1 MKKTIYKYF
10 FYQFINYFSVVLF
23 ALAVVVW
30 TIQSVNF
37 LDLVTEDGHAF
48 TTYFL
53 YSFLT
58 ISKILTKL
66 IPYCFLVACIFTIN
80 KLEKDNELIIVWSSG
95 LNKIHIVNLFFR
107 ISLIIMVLQLTLT
120 TILNPTLLNYSRS
133 LLKNAQLQ
141 FIPSLMKEKQFNDT
155 VEGLTIFVEE
165 KRSDNS
171 YKNVFIQD
179 DGKILSDVG
188 TFTSTIF
195 AKTGVLSENENYLIL
210 YDGFIQNTSKNQ
222 EVKVI
227 KFKKTTFNLSNISTK
242 SISEPKIQETSSFA
256 IINCM
261 IERNSKLLNC
271 KQTKKSLMDQKIEL
285 NKRFGVPFFIPLIA
299 LTCSFLL
306 TSRRDKKSYKYN
318 NHIYG
323 IISVLILSASE
334 ITVRYSGISW
344 SHTFIYYFFPLF
356 LIPLFYLALIKK
368 FKYENLS

>member
-1 MKKTIYKYF
+1 MKNTIYKYF
-10 FYQFINYFSVVLF
+10 FHEFLRYFLISLF
-23 ALAVVVW
+23 ALSIIVW
-30 TIQSVNF
+30 AIQSVNF

-48 TTYFL
+48 TTYFS

-66 IPYCFLVACIFTIN
+66 MPYCFLVACVFTIN

-107 ISLIIMVLQLTLT
+107 ISLIIMILQLFLA
-120 TILNPTLLNYSRS
+120 TILNPALLNYSRS

-155 VEGLTIFVEE
+155 VDGLTIFVE
-165 KRSDNS
+165 KKISKNN

-179 DGKILSDVG
+179 DGKILSEVG
-188 TFTSTIF
+188 NHSSTIF
-195 AKTGVLSENENYLIL
+195 AKTGFLSENENYLIL
-210 YDGFIQNTSKNQ
+210 YDGFIQNTSV
-222 EVKVI
+222 EDDVRVI

-242 SISEPKIQETSSFA
+242 SISEPKIQETSSFDILNC
-256 IINCM
+256 IIKKK
-261 IERNSKLLNC
+261 IELLNC

-285 NKRFGVPFFIPLIA
+285 NKRFGMPFFIPLIA

-306 TSRRDKKSYKYN
+306 SSRRDKKIYKYN

-323 IISVLILSASE
+323 IVSFLILSISE
-334 ITVRYSGISW
+334 VTVRYSGISW
-344 SHTFIYYFFPLF
+344 SHTFVYYFFPLF
-356 LIPLFYLALIKK
+356 LIPFFYLALIKK

>member
-1 MKKTIYKYF
+1 MKNTIYKYF
-10 FYQFINYFSVVLF
+10 FHEFLRYFLISLF
-23 ALAVVVW
+23 ALSIIVW
-30 TIQSVNF
+30 AIQSVNF

-285 NKRFGVPFFIPLIA
+285 NKRFGVPF
-299 LTCSFLL
+299 
-306 TSRRDKKSYKYN
+306 
-318 NHIYG
+318 
-323 IISVLILSASE
+323 
-334 ITVRYSGISW
+334 
-344 SHTFIYYFFPLF
+344 LF
-356 LIPLFYLALIKK
+356 H
-368 FKYENLS
+368 

>member
-1 MKKTIYKYF
+1 MKNTIYKYF
-10 FYQFINYFSVVLF
+10 FHEFLRYFLISLF
-23 ALAVVVW
+23 ALSIIVW
-30 TIQSVNF
+30 AIQSVNF

-95 LNKIHIVNLFFR
+95 LNKIYIVNLFFR

-165 KRSDNS
+165 KKPDNS

-179 DGKILSDVG
+179 DGKVLSDVG
-188 TFTSTIF
+188 THTSTIF

-242 SISEPKIQETSSFA
+242 
-256 IINCM
+256 
-261 IERNSKLLNC
+261 
-271 KQTKKSLMDQKIEL
+271 
-285 NKRFGVPFFIPLIA
+285 
-299 LTCSFLL
+299 
-306 TSRRDKKSYKYN
+306 
-318 NHIYG
+318 
-323 IISVLILSASE
+323 
-334 ITVRYSGISW
+334 
-344 SHTFIYYFFPLF
+344 
-356 LIPLFYLALIKK
+356 
-368 FKYENLS
+368 